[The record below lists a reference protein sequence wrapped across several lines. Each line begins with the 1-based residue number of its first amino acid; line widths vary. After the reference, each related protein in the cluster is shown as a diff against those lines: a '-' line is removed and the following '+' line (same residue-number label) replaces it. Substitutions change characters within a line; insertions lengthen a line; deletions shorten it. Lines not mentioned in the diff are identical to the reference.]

1 MLYFAFPYAHGVA
14 MKRILLPLLFF
25 AGDCLAHPGHGAAQI
40 HTHGWDWTQL
50 ALGLGMAAVAAALVY
65 WRSK

>member
-1 MLYFAFPYAHGVA
+1 
-14 MKRILLPLLFF
+14 MKLILLPLLFF

-40 HTHGWDWTQL
+40 HAHGWDWTQL

>member
-1 MLYFAFPYAHGVA
+1 
-14 MKRILLPLLFF
+14 MKPILLPLLFF
-25 AGDCLAHPGHGAAQI
+25 AGNCLAHPGHGAAQI

-50 ALGLGMAAVAAALVY
+50 ALGLGMAATAAALVY